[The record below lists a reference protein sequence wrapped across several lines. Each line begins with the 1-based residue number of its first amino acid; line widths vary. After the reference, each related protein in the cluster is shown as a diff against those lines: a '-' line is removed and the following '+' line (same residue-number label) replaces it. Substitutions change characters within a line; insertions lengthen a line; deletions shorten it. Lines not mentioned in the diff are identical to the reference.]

1 MKFDDMP
8 KDREA
13 AVRTL
18 AMPKDTNGLGD
29 IFGGW
34 IMSHADVAGAII
46 AFRYAGGRVVTVAV
60 NEFVFVSPVYV
71 GDVVSFYTDVARVG
85 NTSITVDVTVFSQ
98 RSDFAGERFEAA
110 ALSQRERHSA
120 VRAEHS
126 GVGEITVKV
135 ATAQITYVRVGANR
149 RPVPVASQPG

>member
-1 MKFDDMP
+1 MKFDDIP
-8 KDREA
+8 KDRDA

-34 IMSHADVAGAII
+34 IMSHADIAGAIS
-46 AFRYAGGRVVTVAV
+46 AFRRAGGRTVTVAV

-98 RSDFAGERFEAA
+98 RSDGERET
-110 ALSQRERHSA
+110 
-120 VRAEHS
+120 
-126 GVGEITVKV
+126 TVKV

-149 RPVPVASQPG
+149 RPVPVAHPSS